1 MTPLARGLVALGAR
15 LARSWWSR
23 LTPERRAAMREAIRR
38 RRGLIYGGLGL
49 LTLGSVGYYY
59 SHIESTPVTG
69 RRRFLM
75 FSRDDVIKM
84 IAEERET
91 LVKELVG
98 DYAILAHN
106 HPTYQHVLSIVS
118 QILSKNWEKWG
129 PIFEGLHWTLQVV
142 DAPEI
147 INAVCMPSGE
157 IFVFTGLV
165 KACHNKEE
173 LAFILSHE
181 VSHAILSHGV
191 EALSQRG
198 IIDFFTLFLV
208 GAIWAVIP
216 NDLVSYFFHGW
227 SRSTAELLFH
237 LPYSRQLESEA
248 DRVGLMFAANACFD
262 PETAAKVWKHL
273 PTPGSENDEVA
284 EFFSTHPHHARRYE
298 QLSAL
303 MPSAHAVWKENRCEL
318 MREEAEGFQV
328 SISRILKKGFKFW

>member
-15 LARSWWSR
+15 LTRSWWKR

-38 RRGLIYGGLGL
+38 RRSLIYGGLGV
-49 LTLGSVGYYY
+49 LTLGSVGFYY

-75 FSRDDVIKM
+75 FSRDEVIKM
-84 IAEERET
+84 VTEERET
-91 LVKELVG
+91 LVKEIVG
-98 DYAILAHN
+98 DNAILAHN

-129 PIFEGLHWTLQVV
+129 PIFEGLHWTLYVV
-142 DAPEI
+142 DAPEM
-147 INAVCMPSGE
+147 INAVCIPSGE
-157 IFVFTGLV
+157 IFVFSGLI

-181 VSHAILSHGV
+181 ISHAVLSHGV

-208 GAIWAVIP
+208 GAIWAIIP
-216 NDLVSYFFHGW
+216 NDLISYFFHGW

-248 DRVGLMFAANACFD
+248 DRVGLMFAANACFH
-262 PETAAKVWKHL
+262 PEIAAKVWKHL
-273 PTPGSENDEVA
+273 PTPGSENSEVV

-298 QLSAL
+298 QLSVL

-318 MREEAEGFQV
+318 MREEAEGFQA
-328 SISRILKKGFKFW
+328 SISRVLKKAFKIW